1 MLRWICGKTRCNKI
15 RNCNIVEIV
24 GITPIILILSKIGLG
39 GLDM

>member
-1 MLRWICGKTRCNKI
+1 MLCWMCGKTRCDKI

-24 GITPIILILSKIGLG
+24 GVTPIVLILWKIGLG